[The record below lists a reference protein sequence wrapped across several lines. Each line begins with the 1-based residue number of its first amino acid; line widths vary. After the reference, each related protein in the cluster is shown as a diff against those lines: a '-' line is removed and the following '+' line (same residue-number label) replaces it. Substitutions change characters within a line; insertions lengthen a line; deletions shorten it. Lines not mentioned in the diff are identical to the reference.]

1 MTLIYAFIIGGII
14 CAFGQ
19 LILDKFKI
27 MPIYITCLFVFIGGL
42 LDFFNLYD
50 KLIEIAGCGALLP
63 ISSFGHTITH
73 GVVEEVSNVGFIGLF
88 SGIFKNVS
96 VGITAAIIFSF
107 IGGLFFK
114 PKG

>member
-1 MTLIYAFIIGGII
+1 MTLIYSFIIGGII
-14 CAFGQ
+14 CALAQ

-27 MPIYITCLFVFIGGL
+27 MPIYVTCLFVLLGAL
-42 LDFFNLYD
+42 LDFFSLYD
-50 KLIEIAGCGALLP
+50 KLVELSGCGAMLP

-73 GVVEEVSNVGFIGLF
+73 GIMEEVNKYGFIGLF
-88 SGIFKNVS
+88 TGIFKNVS
-96 VGITAAIIFSF
+96 VGITASIVFSF